1 MLNKK
6 ALKRSRTMADREP
19 ATPTPVGTKE
29 LQDAIEAVG
38 PLAAEVIKLVKT
50 GKKKGAA
57 ALVPIVIKD
66 CVPGTPLWNAVSN
79 AIENSDKIPEE
90 CKDLTVDEISV
101 LVPIA
106 VQQAFIILKAVKEPV
121 D

>member
-1 MLNKK
+1 
-6 ALKRSRTMADREP
+6 MAGADPEVPTP
-19 ATPTPVGTKE
+19 APVGTKE

-38 PLAAEVIKLVKT
+38 PLAAEIIKIAKT
-50 GKKKGAA
+50 VKKKGTAA
-57 ALVPIVIKD
+57 AVPILIKD
-66 CVPGTPLWNAVSN
+66 CVPGTPLWNALSN

-90 CKDLTVDEISV
+90 CKDLTVDEIAV

-121 D
+121 A